1 MDRLSRI
8 PVIKIIKLQ
17 KMKTLF
23 LISLLISTTSLLKS
37 QTVTTNPEI
46 NKFVGVWRWTSG
58 TDTLEITLEK
68 QMYINYLT
76 NWKSDALI
84 GWHRYIRNG
93 VLQQSSYQYL
103 GRNVNLDFNETGSD
117 LKTTLN
123 GTVYNSKVNQ
133 AFFYTFWDLAL
144 HKNFNLWLTLL
155 PNSTTQA
162 TWELKQGRGGL
173 YVGPPGLN
181 GVYSMPKQINIT
193 KL

>member
-84 GWHRYIRNG
+84 GWHRY
-93 VLQQSSYQYL
+93 L

-162 TWELKQGRGGL
+162 TWELKQGRCGL

-181 GVYSMPKQINIT
+181 GVYSMPKQIIIT